1 MSEIIMNQIPMNK
14 NPKFSPEDIAA
25 ILGQYPP
32 TPEQAKIIASP
43 HDRPAVVIAGA
54 GSGKTETMSTR
65 VIYLIANGLVEPD
78 KILGLTFTRKSAND
92 LAVKVRNSL
101 RVLERSA
108 EYRAKLGVNDKVRI
122 FSGEPSISTYHSY
135 ANKIAA
141 SHSLRLGIEPP
152 ESMLGEAA
160 AWQQVEKIV
169 RNYDGDMSD
178 VESLLSTVIKD
189 VLKLVS
195 QIKEHEVEISRITEF
210 TEQFL
215 SEVLNVE
222 PVARNKFAPYYAD
235 VLPIITAQKAR
246 LQLLPIVERVINER
260 ARKSELTFDD
270 QMSLA
275 ADIAGKFPD
284 VGAIER
290 EKYQVVLL
298 DEYQD
303 TSASQLRLMQALFG
317 GGHPIT
323 AVGDPCQAIY
333 AWRGASSDTIAAF
346 PTDFR
351 SRDGKLA
358 ESYTLL
364 ISWRNDHGILDLANT
379 VSESLRNPINSTGNS
394 NSKISK
400 LGPKPTAAPAELS
413 CGIYATVE
421 LEAEAIADHL
431 VSFWSK
437 EAREKLPEL
446 MEKRKKDPTFRFVES
461 TAILVRNRSQISE
474 IESAL
479 RALEI
484 PVEVVGIDGLI
495 HIPEVAEIHAML
507 RVIALPDAGTALM
520 RLLNNGYW
528 RIGPADIA
536 ALGKFARSRASEREP
551 GRNLVERVLNG
562 SDVESDELARSSIV
576 EALDELAEL
585 AELSKVVQGGS
596 SKSNLRDS
604 FSEVGYTRLVALAK
618 QIQRLR
624 KKVHLPIPD
633 LIVAIERELYL
644 AVDVA
649 LTEHNRRYLDRFID
663 EANNFYSQGGSLSSF
678 LTWIDVADR
687 EEGGLRAGGVE
698 VRKDVVQILTVHGA
712 KGGEWD
718 LVVLPGLAE
727 GVFPS
732 DKSGENWL
740 KDEGTVPFPLR
751 LDRDRFKPLELQR
764 CITTTDVR
772 DEIGNYHLYCNDRK
786 GDEEQRLAYVAVTR
800 ARSHLFCT
808 TSWWRNGKN
817 FVPPSSLYKDVFN
830 QVVKVG
836 GEVAG
841 EIDVPP
847 TDPENP
853 GLVNPKSAPW
863 PVDPLGKRR
872 PNFETLLKALQ
883 NNNSDFSIISEN
895 TQLDQKILELK
906 SGVELALQ
914 EQQRDKSEIIVK
926 LPPRL
931 SVSAL
936 LALATDQKEF
946 AARIRRPL
954 PFKPDPIARRG
965 TAFHSW
971 LEERF
976 GDVALLDEDE
986 LPGSAD
992 EGAFDES
999 VLSSLK
1005 EKWLASEWGNRSP
1018 IAVEVPFERTIAGVL
1033 LRGRMDAVYST
1044 PTGGFEVVD
1053 WKTGSAKSGRELELA
1068 AIQLAMY
1075 RLAYAEIAN
1084 CNLSDVGAAFH
1095 YVSSQE
1101 TIRPAD
1107 LLDRNGLIDLIDQV
1121 PTS

>member
-1 MSEIIMNQIPMNK
+1 MSEIPTNQTPMNEDA
-14 NPKFSPEDIAA
+14 KFSPEEIAV
-25 ILGQYPP
+25 ILGQYRP
-32 TPEQAKIIASP
+32 TPEQATIISSP

-65 VIYLIANGLVEPD
+65 VIYLIANRLIEPD

-92 LAVKVRNSL
+92 LAVKVRNNL
-101 RVLERSA
+101 RVLERSP
-108 EYRAKLGVNDKVRI
+108 EYRAKLGVNEKVRI
-122 FSGEPSISTYHSY
+122 FTGEPTISTYHSY

-178 VESLLSTVIKD
+178 VESSLSTVIKD

-195 QIKEHEVEISRITEF
+195 QIKEHEVDISRITEF

-215 SEVLNVE
+215 TEVLNVE
-222 PVARNKFAPYYAD
+222 PVSRNKFAPFYAD
-235 VLPIITAQKAR
+235 VAPVITAQKAR

-260 ARKSELTFDD
+260 ARRSELTFDD

-275 ADIAGKFPD
+275 ADIAAKFPD

-303 TSASQLRLMQALFG
+303 TSASQLRLMQSLFG
-317 GGHPIT
+317 DGHPIT

-346 PTDFR
+346 PADFR
-351 SRDGKLA
+351 TREGKLS
-358 ESYTLL
+358 ETYTLL

-379 VSESLRNPINSTGNS
+379 VSETLRNPINSFGDKS
-394 NSKISK
+394 SKISK
-400 LGPKPTAAPAELS
+400 LGSKPTAAPGELS
-413 CGIYATVE
+413 CGIYTSVE
-421 LEAEAIADHL
+421 IEAEAIADHL
-431 VSFWSK
+431 EIFWSK
-437 EAREKLPEL
+437 EARSKLPEL
-446 MEKRKKDPTFRFVES
+446 IEKKKKDPLFRFVES

-474 IESAL
+474 IERAL
-479 RALEI
+479 RAREI

-536 ALGKFARSRASEREP
+536 ALGKFARRRATEREP

-562 SDVESDELARSSIV
+562 SDVESDELTRSSIV
-576 EALDELAEL
+576 EALDELAE
-585 AELSKVVQGGS
+585 V
-596 SKSNLRDS
+596 SNSNSGIRDS
-604 FSEVGYTRLVALAK
+604 FSEVGFTRLVSLAK

-633 LIVAIERELYL
+633 LIVAIERELHL

-649 LTEHNRRYLDRFID
+649 LTDHNRRYLDRFID
-663 EANNFYSQGGSLSSF
+663 EANNFYSQGGSLYSF

-751 LDRDRFKPLELQR
+751 LDRDRFKMLELNR
-764 CITTTDVR
+764 CVTTTDVR
-772 DEIGNYHLYCNDRK
+772 DELGQYHLYCNERK

-817 FVPPSSLYKDVFN
+817 FVPPSSLYKDVFD
-830 QVVKVG
+830 QVVKTG
-836 GEVAG
+836 GVVAG
-841 EIDVPP
+841 EIDAPP

-853 GLVNPKSAPW
+853 GLVNPKSAQW

-872 PNFETLLKALQ
+872 TNFETLITALQ
-883 NNNSDFSIISEN
+883 NNDSNFSMISEN
-895 TQLDQKILELK
+895 QNLDHRILELK
-906 SGVELALQ
+906 NGVELALQ
-914 EQQRDKSEIIVK
+914 EQQQDKSEIIVK

-936 LALATDQKEF
+936 LALAHDQKEF

-976 GDVALLDEDE
+976 GDIALLDEDE

-1005 EKWLASEWGNRSP
+1005 EKWLASEWGDRSP

-1075 RLAYAEIAN
+1075 RLAYAEIAD
-1084 CNLSDVGAAFH
+1084 CKVSDVGAAFH

-1107 LLDRNGLIDLIDQV
+1107 LLDRDGLINLINQV
-1121 PTS
+1121 PTA